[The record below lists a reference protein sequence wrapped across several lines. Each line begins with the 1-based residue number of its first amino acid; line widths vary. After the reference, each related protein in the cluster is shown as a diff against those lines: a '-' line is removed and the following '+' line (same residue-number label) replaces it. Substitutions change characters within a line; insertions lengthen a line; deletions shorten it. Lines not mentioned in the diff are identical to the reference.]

1 MTELRKCPFCGGE
14 AKIGRI
20 FGHESVYCT
29 KCDACILPSPYDTE
43 DELNKSI
50 EAWNKR
56 VPQEENQDWFHA
68 FPTKDK
74 EKLFKYISEKCRK
87 CGEQK

>member
-1 MTELRKCPFCGGE
+1 MVEQQELKRCPFCGGE

-29 KCDACILPSPYDTE
+29 KCDACILPSPYDDK
-43 DELNKSI
+43 DELKKSI

-56 VPQEENQDWFHA
+56 TSCDTCTMYYPNDGCMAGLVDEEV
-68 FPTKDK
+68 
-74 EKLFKYISEKCRK
+74 ES
-87 CGEQK
+87 